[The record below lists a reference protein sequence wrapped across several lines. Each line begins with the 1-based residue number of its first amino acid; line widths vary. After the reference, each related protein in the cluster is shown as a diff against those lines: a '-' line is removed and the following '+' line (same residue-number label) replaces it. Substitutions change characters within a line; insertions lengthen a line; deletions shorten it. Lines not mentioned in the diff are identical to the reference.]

1 MNVQFQFD
9 KMKITLNETFCKRI
23 WKTHVRT
30 VKEPNRTRK
39 IIELCFKLVQE
50 NNIEL
55 NERNKGKIKNGVR
68 DFLRKLKET
77 EIQIDE
83 EEDGKFWNY

>member
-1 MNVQFQFD
+1 
-9 KMKITLNETFCKRI
+9 MKITLNETFCKRI
-23 WKTHVRT
+23 WKAHVRT
-30 VKEPNRTRK
+30 VKEPNKTKK
-39 IIELCFKLVQE
+39 IRELCFKLVQE

-55 NERNKGKIKNGVR
+55 NERNKGKVKNGVR
-68 DFLRKLKET
+68 DFLRNLKET